1 MLMRNTPV
9 PASTDPAAGA
19 WFEDIPLPGLDLKP
33 RGNSA
38 GNQARSRPYSAT
50 LPPTP
55 AAVRAFWERVVK
67 APGQGC
73 WIWTGAISA
82 GDGYGRITWRSQSV
96 SRTESAHRFAL
107 LIADDLPAG
116 AVGEH
121 RCNEPLCVRVHPD
134 HLIASTQSANLRYAV
149 ACGRTG
155 VLRAVLDRQDRHTR
169 SLAVRAAVAGG
180 WDPAAYS
187 AASGLT
193 APLDSPPLF

>member
-1 MLMRNTPV
+1 MRIARAWNTYRLPV
-9 PASTDPAAGA
+9 
-19 WFEDIPLPGLDLKP
+19 
-33 RGNSA
+33 
-38 GNQARSRPYSAT
+38 
-50 LPPTP
+50 
-55 AAVRAFWERVVK
+55 
-67 APGQGC
+67 
-73 WIWTGAISA
+73 
-82 GDGYGRITWRSQSV
+82 ITWRSQSV

-193 APLDSPPLF
+193 APLDAPPLF